1 MKALPIKANGL
12 ACALLVALGTT
23 LAAGAWGDDAASP
36 SSSRDSSPT
45 PASDSSDADVAPQS
59 ADQLDAIVAPI
70 ALYPDSLVAQVLS
83 AAQFPD
89 QVALAD
95 SYVTDNRAM
104 SASDLANGVDQ
115 QTWDPSVKALTQ
127 FPSVLHDLAT
137 NLAWTSELG
146 EAFHYQQT
154 DVMASVQRLRAKAQ
168 AAGNLKSTTQIQVVQ
183 QSPQTIVIQPAKPD
197 VVYVPQYNPA
207 VVYGVPYVVP
217 YYTPVYPYPVASAA
231 LSFGAGVVV
240 GAAIGGGFNWG
251 FHAWGLGWG
260 GWGGGGGN
268 TIIFNHNTYINRTT
282 WNGNRYNWNGYHPW
296 GPHQGPIGP
305 GPHGG
310 WTTHN
315 APGWDPH
322 GGGWSA
328 HGNWYPNGRGGYD
341 WQRNGGDN
349 GNHGLIG
356 GNGGTYHPEGGN
368 NGNDGQFGGNG
379 GVWHPNGE
387 GTPATNAMHPT
398 PGTPGGTPYRVNGI
412 GGETQ
417 HATAGAPDRVNG
429 IGAERNGLGA
439 DRDNASAD
447 RNVGAQRSEFRSP
460 ERRSGWNGNG
470 GAARAEQNRGRQS
483 FHAMRAPHPAFHG
496 GGGRRR

>member
-12 ACALLVALGTT
+12 ACSLLVALGATI
-23 LAAGAWGDDAASP
+23 AAGAFADTTPPAP
-36 SSSRDSSPT
+36 SSWDSAS
-45 PASDSSDADVAPQS
+45 ASSDSSNSDATVAPQS

-95 SYVTDNRAM
+95 NFVQDNTSM
-104 SASDLANGVDQ
+104 SATDLAGSVDQ
-115 QTWDPSVKALTQ
+115 RSWDPSVKALTQ

-146 EAFHYQQT
+146 EAFHYQQS

-168 AAGNLKSTTQIQVVQ
+168 AAGNLKSNTQIQVVQ

-207 VVYGVPYVVP
+207 VIYGVPYVVP

-268 TIIFNHNTYINRTT
+268 TIIFNHNTYINHTT
-282 WNGNRYNWNGYHPW
+282 WNGNRYNWNGYHAW

-310 WTTHN
+310 WNTHN

-322 GGGWSA
+322 GGGYSP

-356 GNGGTYHPEGGN
+356 GNGG
-368 NGNDGQFGGNG
+368 
-379 GVWHPNGE
+379 VWHPNGAGATPNLGGATRE
-387 GTPATNAMHPT
+387 AGAGPNAAHPTAGTPD
-398 PGTPGGTPYRVNGI
+398 RI
-412 GGETQ
+412 GG
-417 HATAGAPDRVNG
+417 ATRENG
-429 IGAERNGLGA
+429 IGAERNNDA
-439 DRDNASAD
+439 AN
-447 RNVGAQRSEFRSP
+447 RNFGAQRSDFHSP

-483 FHAMRAPHPAFHG
+483 FRAMRAPRPAFRG

>member
-23 LAAGAWGDDAASP
+23 LAVSAWGDDDTTSP
-36 SSSRDSSPT
+36 SASHDSSTTSAP
-45 PASDSSDADVAPQS
+45 DSSDATVAPQS

-89 QVALAD
+89 QIALAD
-95 SYVTDNRAM
+95 GFVTDNRTK
-104 SASDLANGVDQ
+104 SAADLAAAVDQ

-154 DVMASVQRLRAKAQ
+154 DIMAAVQRLRAKAQ
-168 AAGNLKSTTQIQVVQ
+168 AAGNLKSNTQIQVVQ

-207 VVYGVPYVVP
+207 VVYGVPYTVP
-217 YYTPVYPYPVASAA
+217 YYTPVYPYPAASAA
-231 LSFGAGVVV
+231 ISFGAGVAV
-240 GAAIGGGFNWG
+240 GASIGFGFNWG
-251 FHAWGLGWG
+251 FHSWGLGWG
-260 GWGGGGGN
+260 GWGGGGN
-268 TIIFNHNTYINRTT
+268 TIIFNHNTYINHTT

-296 GPHQGPIGP
+296 GPHAPMNPHQGPIGP

-310 WTTHN
+310 WGTHN

-322 GGGWSA
+322 GGGWSP
-328 HGNWYPNGRGGYD
+328 HGNWYPNGHGGYD

-356 GNGGTYHPEGGN
+356 GNGGTQNIG
-368 NGNDGQFGGNG
+368 D
-379 GVWHPNGE
+379 
-387 GTPATNAMHPT
+387 AT
-398 PGTPGGTPYRVNGI
+398 RENGI
-412 GGETQ
+412 GGATQ
-417 HATAGAPDRVNG
+417 NIGGATRENGMGGATQNPHPTAATPQRQST
-429 IGAERNGLGA
+429 IGGATRQSGLGGERNERTGGERN
-439 DRDNASAD
+439 DRMGGERDNA
-447 RNVGAQRSEFRSP
+447 FHSP
-460 ERRSGWNGNG
+460 ARRSGWSGNG

>member
-1 MKALPIKANGL
+1 MKALPMKANGL
-12 ACALLVALGTT
+12 ACALIVALGTT
-23 LAAGAWGDDAASP
+23 LAVSARGDDTTSPPSYDAS
-36 SSSRDSSPT
+36 STS
-45 PASDSSDADVAPQS
+45 SSDAGDATVAPQS
-59 ADQLDAIVAPI
+59 DDQLDAIVAPI
-70 ALYPDSLVAQVLS
+70 ALYPDSLVAQILS

-89 QVALAD
+89 QVAQAD
-95 SYVTDNRAM
+95 EYVSNNKSM
-104 SASDLANGVDQ
+104 SARDLSSGVDQ
-115 QTWDPSVKALTQ
+115 QSWDPSVKALSQ
-127 FPSVLHDLAT
+127 FPTVLHDLAA

-146 EAFHYQQT
+146 EAFHYQQS
-154 DVMASVQRLRAKAQ
+154 DVMAAVQRLRAKAQ
-168 AAGNLKSTTQIQVVQ
+168 AAGNLQSNSQIQVVQ

-207 VVYGVPYVVP
+207 VVYGVPYTVP

-231 LSFGAGVVV
+231 ISFGTGI
-240 GAAIGGGFNWG
+240 AIGASVGFGFNWG

-260 GWGGGGGN
+260 GWGGGGN
-268 TIIFNHNTYINRTT
+268 TIIFNHNTYINHTT

-296 GPHQGPIGP
+296 GPHAPLNPHQGPIGP

-310 WTTHN
+310 WGTGN

-356 GNGGTYHPEGGN
+356 GNGGVQHPTGEGGATQN
-368 NGNDGQFGGNG
+368 LGGATRESG
-379 GVWHPNGE
+379 AGAGAAHPTA
-387 GTPATNAMHPT
+387 GTPDRIDGATRANAAQ
-398 PGTPGGTPYRVNGI
+398 RSN
-412 GGETQ
+412 
-417 HATAGAPDRVNG
+417 A
-429 IGAERNGLGA
+429 GA
-439 DRDNASAD
+439 DRNFD
-447 RNVGAQRSEFRSP
+447 AQRSEFRSP

-470 GAARAEQNRGRQS
+470 GAARAEANRGRQS
-483 FHAMRAPHPAFHG
+483 FHAMHAPRPSFHGG

>member
-23 LAAGAWGDDAASP
+23 LAAGAWGDDTTSP
-36 SSSRDSSPT
+36 SSSSYDSSST
-45 PASDSSDADVAPQS
+45 PASDSSDATVAPQS

-95 SYVTDNRAM
+95 NFVQDNAPKG
-104 SASDLANGVDQ
+104 ASDLATAVDQ

-127 FPSVLHDLAT
+127 FPTVLHDLAT

-146 EAFHYQQT
+146 EAFHYQQS

-168 AAGNLKSTTQIQVVQ
+168 AAGNLKSNTQIQVVQ

-197 VVYVPQYNPA
+197 VVYVPQYNPT

-231 LSFGAGVVV
+231 ISFGAGVAV

-268 TIIFNHNTYINRTT
+268 TIIFNHNTYINHTT

-310 WTTHN
+310 WNTHN

-322 GGGWSA
+322 GGGYSP

-356 GNGGTYHPEGGN
+356 GNGG
-368 NGNDGQFGGNG
+368 
-379 GVWHPNGE
+379 VWHPGAAQNLGGATRTSGATASAAHPTT
-387 GTPATNAMHPT
+387 GTPD
-398 PGTPGGTPYRVNGI
+398 RI
-412 GGETQ
+412 GG
-417 HATAGAPDRVNG
+417 ATRDNG
-429 IGAERNGLGA
+429 IGAERNNAGA
-439 DRDNASAD
+439 DRNI
-447 RNVGAQRSEFRSP
+447 GAQRSEFHSP

-483 FHAMRAPHPAFHG
+483 FHATRAPHPAFHG

>member
-23 LAAGAWGDDAASP
+23 LAAGAWGDDTTSP
-36 SSSRDSSPT
+36 SSSYDSSST
-45 PASDSSDADVAPQS
+45 SASDSSDATVAPQS

-95 SYVTDNRAM
+95 NFVQDNASK
-104 SASDLANGVDQ
+104 SATDLATAVDQ

-127 FPSVLHDLAT
+127 FPTVLHDLAT

-146 EAFHYQQT
+146 EAFHYQQA

-168 AAGNLKSTTQIQVVQ
+168 AAGNLKSNTQIQVVQ

-197 VVYVPQYNPA
+197 VVYVPQYNPT

-217 YYTPVYPYPVASAA
+217 YYTPVYPYPAASAA
-231 LSFGAGVVV
+231 ISFGAGVVV

-268 TIIFNHNTYINRTT
+268 TIIFNHNTYINHTT

-322 GGGWSA
+322 GGGYSP

-356 GNGGTYHPEGGN
+356 GNGG
-368 NGNDGQFGGNG
+368 
-379 GVWHPNGE
+379 VWHPNGAGATQNPGGATPKGGATPNAAHPTA
-387 GTPATNAMHPT
+387 GTPDRIGGAT
-398 PGTPGGTPYRVNGI
+398 RDSGI
-412 GGETQ
+412 GT
-417 HATAGAPDRVNG
+417 DRNN
-429 IGAERNGLGA
+429 ASTERNFGA
-439 DRDNASAD
+439 
-447 RNVGAQRSEFRSP
+447 AQRSDFHSP